1 MEYSPDDLDRKLS
14 AAFDG
19 KVVRK
24 DLLHRIKKGTNVP
37 TFVLEFLLARYCASN
52 DPDDVNRALGLGPGL
67 PTQYVLQPGDER
79 LWAGMTAPQRERALL
94 FLQDGS
100 TIASSLKPD

>member
-1 MEYSPDDLDRKLS
+1 MKTNALTLTTLLLPL
-14 AAFDG
+14 AA
-19 KVVRK
+19 
-24 DLLHRIKKGTNVP
+24 
-37 TFVLEFLLARYCASN
+37 CASN